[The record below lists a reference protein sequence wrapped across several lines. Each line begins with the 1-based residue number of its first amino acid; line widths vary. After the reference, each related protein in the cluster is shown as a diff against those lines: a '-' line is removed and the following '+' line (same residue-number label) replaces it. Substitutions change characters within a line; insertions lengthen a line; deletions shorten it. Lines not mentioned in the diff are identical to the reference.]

1 MLKKLF
7 HPPKS
12 KTPRIRVG
20 RDYSLSVDR
29 DELIRSEGFRKVLAD
44 MKELGER
51 LDRQKQGK

>member
-7 HPPKS
+7 RLPKS
-12 KTPRIRVG
+12 DTPKIRVG
-20 RDYSLSVDR
+20 RDYSISVDR

-44 MKELGER
+44 MKELGKR

>member
-12 KTPRIRVG
+12 DTPKIRVG
-20 RDYSLSVDR
+20 RDYSISVDR